1 MSTALTPIR
10 VETGF
15 WLILWAG
22 LAAGIGIETDW
33 GRQLQWPVAELA
45 EAPPDVARPVLT
57 EPFRLP
63 EPDRHLT
70 IATRPI
76 FVVTRLPAPPAP
88 VADSSRPSMKKDQF
102 VLMGTTIVP
111 EGKFAFLLE
120 KAGNKSRVVAEGKE
134 INGIMVKDVKAD
146 RVVLSQGGDT
156 EVLVLKTIKPP
167 PGSPAGA
174 ASATGATGATGA
186 AGAPGVTPPSGR
198 RPQAVPQSQAPAG
211 SGANGQARRQLQ
223 PAGSAQR

>member
-45 EAPPDVARPVLT
+45 QAPPDVARPVLT

-88 VADSSRPSMKKDQF
+88 LADASRPSMKKDQF

-174 ASATGATGATGA
+174 TGA
-186 AGAPGVTPPSGR
+186 AGAAGAPSVTPPSGR
-198 RPQAVPQSQAPAG
+198 RPPAAPQSQAPAG
-211 SGANGQARRQLQ
+211 SGANGQARRALQ
-223 PAGSAQR
+223 PVGSTQR